1 MAKRTQLT
9 YNALERNIPHLL
21 NLQLKDKFRYNRQ
34 KFFYTVVDVYQSWA
48 VGIRRHSKGYSIV
61 VISQHD
67 FTALDLEEYDLH
79 IVFSEAFKFKGALLD
94 AYNLLKQEI
103 RKGIDG
109 LNRGFVYESKNCV
122 YGLTIEKEVM
132 NEEQKG

>member
-1 MAKRTQLT
+1 MAKRTRLT

-79 IVFSEAFKFKGALLD
+79 ITFSGAFKFKGTLMD
-94 AYNLLKQEI
+94 AYRLIEREI
-103 RKGIDG
+103 RKGIDD
-109 LNRGFVYESKNCV
+109 LNRGFAYESKNCV
-122 YGLTIEKEVM
+122 YGLTMEKEVI
-132 NEEQKG
+132 NEE

>member
-1 MAKRTQLT
+1 MAKRTRLT

-79 IVFSEAFKFKGALLD
+79 IAFSEAFKFKGTLLD
-94 AYNLLKQEI
+94 AYHLLKQEI
-103 RKGIDG
+103 RKGIDD
-109 LNRGFVYESKNCV
+109 LNRGFAYESKNCV
-122 YGLTIEKEVM
+122 YSLTMEKEVI
-132 NEEQKG
+132 NEE